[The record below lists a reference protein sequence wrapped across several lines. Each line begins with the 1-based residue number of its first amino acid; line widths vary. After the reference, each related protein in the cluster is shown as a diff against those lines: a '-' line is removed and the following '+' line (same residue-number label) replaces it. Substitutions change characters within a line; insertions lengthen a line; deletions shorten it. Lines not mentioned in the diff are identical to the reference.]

1 MKIPDLSQLVS
12 TKQIQETS
20 FGKTAY
26 WRYGKPDSKNKI
38 IMLHGYRGD
47 HHGLEP
53 FAYALP
59 DWDVYIPDLP
69 GFGESTDLNVD
80 HTIENLAAWLN
91 NFRDLIDPEHKALIL
106 GHSFG
111 TIISS
116 FAFGHG
122 MKAKH
127 LVLINPIPQPAL
139 EGSDKFMNM
148 ITNAYFS
155 FSGWVFEPLGS
166 WLLKHPLMVQIMSS
180 GLAKTKDKEVRKW
193 IHAQHHEYFSNFDT
207 RKKLLQSYRVSISN
221 DVAKQAPNIDTPTL
235 IIAGALDVIGPIPMQ
250 ERLAGLFPDAKL
262 IVLDEVGHLA
272 HYEAFE
278 EVATAI
284 DNLVNN

>member
-1 MKIPDLSQLVS
+1 
-12 TKQIQETS
+12 
-20 FGKTAY
+20 
-26 WRYGKPDSKNKI
+26 
-38 IMLHGYRGD
+38 MLHGYRGD

-80 HTIENLAAWLN
+80 HSIENLALWFQE
-91 NFRDLIDPEHKALIL
+91 FRNLIDPQNDAFIL

-111 TIISS
+111 TIVSS
-116 FAFGHG
+116 YAFSHG
-122 MKAKH
+122 MSAKH
-127 LVLINPIPQPAL
+127 LVLINPVPQPAL
-139 EGSDKFMNM
+139 EGSDKFMTTV
-148 ITNAYFS
+148 TNAYFT

-180 GLAKTKDKEVRKW
+180 GLAKAKDKEVRKW
-193 IHAQHHEYFSNFDT
+193 IHGQHHEYFSKFDS

-221 DVAKQAPNIDTPTL
+221 DVAKQAPNISTPTL
-235 IIAGALDVIGPIPMQ
+235 IIAGELDVIGPIPMQ
-250 ERLAGLFPDAKL
+250 ERLANLFPEARL
-262 IVLDEVGHLA
+262 IVLKDVGHLA

-278 EVATAI
+278 EVGAAI
-284 DNLVNN
+284 QSLVTK